1 MISTGRFFVVL
12 IMTVGASI
20 ATWQFSAA
28 GGAWQNSVRQE
39 IRHSAALQE
48 DVRFVYAD
56 EAPLAFR
63 AATERARADRLRE
76 VRPSS
81 RLAVSEYTLASQT
94 AFGLT
99 SRAAPDSLLGEREL
113 ADGDLGYNVP
123 RRLAEVRAREPA
135 LRDLDPEA
143 AHLRGDR
150 YALRGGVTALM
161 VAALAVAVAGVSA
174 GRRLFA
180 PGGAGLAVMGP
191 AAQAAG
197 GFAVV
202 GSGDGSVVE
211 FGDRFGDG
219 SVVAFR
225 LVAWVLL
232 VVLPLAGLW
241 TAAAQQRAQAV
252 AARQA
257 VRLSTG
263 IAASG
268 ERASLLSASLTA
280 VEIAELQATAREL
293 AALDAGS
300 EGDTDAEYA
309 VAAAEQATAGQA
321 RKIANAMGRVPATA
335 DGVDAATVAALSS
348 AESQWPA
355 MRREQSRQVDLAEWA
370 GRRGALLSGAAALTA
385 VGSAVLVAVAG
396 RSGPRRVSRSRVV
409 DKVPGSAQGL

>member
-1 MISTGRFFVVL
+1 MISAGRFFVVL

-63 AATERARADRLRE
+63 AATARARADRLRE

-99 SRAAPDSLLGEREL
+99 SQAAPDSLLGEREL

-123 RRLAEVRAREPA
+123 RRLAQVRAREPA
-135 LRDLDPEA
+135 LRDLDPDA
-143 AHLRGDR
+143 AHRQADR
-150 YALRGGVTALM
+150 YALRGGVTALV
-161 VAALAVAVAGVSA
+161 VAALAVAVAVVA
-174 GRRLFA
+174 ARRRLFA
-180 PGGAGLAVMGP
+180 PGVDLAVLGP
-191 AAQAAG
+191 AAPAAG
-197 GFAVV
+197 FV
-202 GSGDGSVVE
+202 
-211 FGDRFGDG
+211 GDR
-219 SVVAFR
+219 SAVALR

-257 VRLSTG
+257 VQLSTG

-268 ERASLLSASLTA
+268 ERASLLSANLTA

-293 AALDAGS
+293 AALDADAM
-300 EGDTDAEYA
+300 EDADAEYA
-309 VAAAEQATAGQA
+309 VAAAEQATAAQA
-321 RKIANAMGRVPATA
+321 RKIANAMGRMPAAA

-348 AESQWPA
+348 TQSQWPA
-355 MRREQSRQVDLAEWA
+355 MRREQSRQVDLAERA
-370 GRRGALLSGAAALTA
+370 GRRGALIAGAAALTA

-396 RSGPRRVSRSRVV
+396 RFGSRRVRRSRVD
-409 DKVPGSAQGL
+409 DKVPGSAEGL